1 MESNLSRPPSP
12 APVALPPSAFERGDE
27 RVARILRC
35 SVRHAA
41 YLRQTLAET
50 AQTIAFAHR
59 DAPHLLDPFL
69 RALHSVGVD
78 LPELDHSRDLEA
90 ASQTADLEED
100 GAQLRWH
107 LDHTPEALS
116 QWIRKRKQ
124 ELALAEQEL
133 RAMERRLAGLTQ
145 ERAS

>member
-59 DAPHLLDPFL
+59 DAPHLLGPFL

-78 LPELDHSRDLEA
+78 LPELDHSR
-90 ASQTADLEED
+90 DLEED